1 MKKRRLKTRIISRA
15 MKSRLI
21 FCAAFIA
28 ILFVVVSARLT
39 YIAVTK
45 NTQYKKI
52 VLSQQSYNSE
62 VIPYKRGDITDRNGN
77 ILATSQKLYNV
88 VLEPK
93 NILENN
99 QIKKETVAAL
109 VKYLNVS
116 QSSLENFLK
125 KNSNSYYNVYKK
137 KLTFSQISDLK
148 DYINSKEGRNVSG
161 IRFDEVYE
169 RKYPNHTLGC
179 QLLGFVSNEQGTTGI
194 EQAYNSTLS
203 GVNGRRY
210 SYLNTEL
217 EQDSSVVETRDGDSV
232 VSTIDIN
239 IQKIAENRLKKFEK
253 KYGSKYG
260 SSVLVMNPNSGE
272 VLAMANSNTYDLENP
287 RSDSALSYKYTQ
299 SQIASMSK
307 KKKSEAF
314 SELWTNNVISK
325 SFEPGS
331 TYKPFTV
338 AAGLEEGIL
347 NGNESFYCDG
357 SQTVGGNVIHCSHRS
372 GHGQITL
379 SQSISLS
386 CNDALMQIGAKEGK
400 KVFTKYQTE
409 FNFGKMTNIDL
420 PGEVNTSA
428 LLHSADQMAAVDL
441 ATSSFGQSFN
451 SSMIQL
457 ATSFCSIVNGGNYY
471 KPHVVR
477 ETKNSQGDVT
487 NSVSPT
493 VVKQTVSKETS
504 DKLKSYMK
512 QTVESGTGKKAKIS
526 GYSVGGKTGTAQK
539 IPRSAG
545 TYIVSF
551 IGFAPVENP
560 QVVVYVV
567 IDELKNTSQQNTG
580 IAVEMARD
588 VLKES
593 LEDLNVAKTK

>member
-1 MKKRRLKTRIISRA
+1 
-15 MKSRLI
+15 MKSRLVV
-21 FCAAFIA
+21 CAAFIA

-93 NILENN
+93 NILENK

-116 QSSLENFLK
+116 QSSLESFLK
-125 KNSNSYYNVYKK
+125 KNSSSYYNVYKK

-148 DYINSKEGRNVSG
+148 DYMNSKEGKNVSG

-217 EQDSSVVETRDGDSV
+217 EQDSSVVETKDGNSV

-314 SELWTNNVISK
+314 SELWTNNIISK

-347 NGNESFYCDG
+347 NGNESFYCNG

-379 SQSISLS
+379 SQAISLS
-386 CNDALMQIGAKEGK
+386 CNDALMQIGEKEGK
-400 KVFTKYQTE
+400 NVFTKYQTE

-457 ATSFCSIVNGGNYY
+457 ATSFCSIVNGGSYY
-471 KPHVVR
+471 KPHVVK

-487 NSVSPT
+487 NTVSPT